1 MSALREEL
9 HLWVDRLPEDRVAP
23 LLALVR
29 DSVTASS
36 RRAHAV
42 ATLERVQGKL
52 RGVTGVDEE
61 LDRLRD
67 ESRG

>member
-9 HLWVDRLPEDRVAP
+9 HDLVDQLPDERLAP
-23 LLALVR
+23 VLALVR
-29 DSVTASS
+29 EGVGPG
-36 RRAHAV
+36 RRAEAV
-42 ATLERVQGKL
+42 ATLERIRGRL

-61 LDRLRD
+61 LDGLRD